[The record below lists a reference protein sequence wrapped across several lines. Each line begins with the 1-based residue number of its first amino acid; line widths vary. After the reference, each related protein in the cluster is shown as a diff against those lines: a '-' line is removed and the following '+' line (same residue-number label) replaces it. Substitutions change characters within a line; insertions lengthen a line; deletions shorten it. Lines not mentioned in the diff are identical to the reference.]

1 MNEEAPQKPRG
12 ARARHMHATL
22 REIDLSRP
30 RRSGR
35 SRLRLAAGVGGCTL
49 LAIALTMTIVL
60 HVGRQ
65 WIAERVAEAAHRVGV
80 DVKVEFVTFDL
91 IDGLTVEGLYIDAP
105 EPHDLSLVVESATAD
120 LGLFDILS
128 GEPQPHRLNLMHVHA
143 QGRLDD
149 EALAWIATLRSTRT
163 STGQSEPGRA
173 WRGEVKVVDGSADI
187 DINVHI
193 EGLPKTGQTL
203 SLKDW
208 EGTLQRQ
215 AALQFDATGDI
226 TIEGQERTAA
236 MGFRTGPDAAFH
248 ITLNDPVGL
257 EVSGLGAPL
266 QLQVEGARW
275 SRRHGA
281 LQVQGLA
288 IAHGENNLAIE
299 HVQLGGGSF
308 PWVGARAP
316 RSLTLQHVTGHASGH
331 RIDIGG
337 GSVTLTMPRPD
348 ISPWLPLPR
357 EVRLESIKLGGAK
370 DGLEA
375 SAHRVT
381 LGMDHTQWQDA
392 LTDSPAR
399 LVKTIDVQQPQVT
412 LKIADVALL
421 EDTAASVTSESEH
434 GVSLLDALITSNDA
448 LVIPGASKLIAELE
462 GRRLSV
468 TRGRLVIHGGD
479 AHTEEGIRLDD
490 LSLTWAPAT
499 QGGGTASVHAL
510 VRRDGK
516 RSGRLD
522 VTGDVAKDGSLQA
535 ANGAISGT
543 GLAHVL
549 SRLSEYVTVQPDAW
563 LKADFEYQHSASS
576 KNRHR
581 VTGEIRFE
589 DFGFE
594 AWRISHAPVAGLEGH
609 LRYEGI
615 IDPAAKKIGLNVTE
629 FEMAGAQAKG
639 GFSLL
644 LKPNQRPSVTAHFDL
659 PKQDCGQIARA
670 VPSALLPRLSGL
682 QLSGSLEAAATFSV
696 DLDDPSTVQLD
707 VDGSLKGCRVVTL
720 GGDIDLETLRGKFI
734 HHPVEPK
741 RGRRDDIAVGRG
753 TQQWISE
760 RQLPH
765 YLKAAAVMTE
775 DRAFRSHQGVRWDLI
790 GKAIK
795 LNLEQE
801 RFAYGGSTIT
811 QQLVKNLFLTREK
824 TLSRKL
830 EELIISWELERRY
843 DKDEILELYVNVI
856 EYGPDIYG
864 VRKAAHYYFGKPPWH
879 LSPAESAFIMGLK
892 PYPRAGHRQWQSQT
906 LNAWWRKRV
915 SNVMRAAGGTQGS
928 PSVTFR
934 APGASFWSGVAGTTV
949 SSSDENSVPA
959 P

>member
-1 MNEEAPQKPRG
+1 MKHEAPKPPRG
-12 ARARHMHATL
+12 VRARRMHATL
-22 REIDLSRP
+22 REVDLTLP
-30 RRSGR
+30 KR
-35 SRLRLAAGVGGCTL
+35 SRRERVRLAAAIGGCAL

-65 WIAERVAEAAHRVGV
+65 WIAERVAGAAHRVGV
-80 DVKVEFVTFDL
+80 DVTVEFVTFDL
-91 IDGLTVEGLYIDAP
+91 IDGLTVEGLHVDAP
-105 EPHDLSLVVESATAD
+105 APHDLSLVIESATTD
-120 LGLFDILS
+120 VGWLDILS
-128 GEPQPHRLNLMHVHA
+128 GDPRPKKLNLQRVHA

-149 EALAWIATLRSTRT
+149 DALAWVEGLRT
-163 STGQSEPGRA
+163 SRTPALQTETSQG
-173 WRGEVKVVDGSADI
+173 WRGEIHVSDGSANI
-187 DINVHI
+187 DINVHL

-203 SLKDW
+203 ALNGW

-248 ITLNDPVGL
+248 ITLDDPVGL

-281 LQVQGLA
+281 LQVQGLG
-288 IAHGENNLAIE
+288 ISHGENSVAIKR
-299 HVQLGGGSF
+299 VQLGGGSF

-316 RSLTLQHVTGHASGH
+316 RSLTLEKVTGHAAGH
-331 RIDIGG
+331 RIDVGG
-337 GSVTLTMPRPD
+337 GSVTLATPQPE

-357 EVRLESIKLGGAK
+357 EVRLEAVNLGSTG

-375 SAHRVT
+375 TAHRVT
-381 LGMDHTQWQDA
+381 LGMAQDQWQDA
-392 LTDSPAR
+392 LTDAPGR
-399 LVKTIDVQQPQVT
+399 LIKTIDVQQPSVS
-412 LKIADVALL
+412 LSIADVGLL
-421 EDTAASVTSESEH
+421 EETAVAVTSDSAH
-434 GVSLLDALITSNDA
+434 GASLLDALVSSDDA
-448 LVIPGASKLIAELE
+448 LVIPGASDIIAQLE
-462 GRRLSV
+462 RRRLSV
-468 TRGRLVIHGGD
+468 TRGRLLIHSGD
-479 AHTEEGIRLDD
+479 TDVQDGIRLDD

-499 QGGGTASVHAL
+499 EGGGTASVHAL

-522 VTGDVAKDGSLQA
+522 VTGDVGNDGSLRA

-563 LKADFEYQHSASS
+563 LKADFAYQHSPSAAH
-576 KNRHR
+576 RHR
-581 VTGEIRFE
+581 VTGEVRFE

-609 LRYEGI
+609 LRYEGL
-615 IDPAAKKIGLNVTE
+615 IDPSRKTLGLNITE
-629 FEMAGAQAKG
+629 FEMDGARAKG
-639 GFSLL
+639 GFDVA
-644 LKPNQRPSVTAHFDL
+644 LKPGQRPSVTAHFDL
-659 PKQDCGQIARA
+659 PKQDCGQLARA
-670 VPSALLPRLSGL
+670 VPKALLPRLKGL
-682 QLSGSLEAAATFSV
+682 KLSGHLEAAATFSV
-696 DLDDPSTVQLD
+696 DLNDPSTVKLD
-707 VDGSLKGCRVVTL
+707 VDGKMKECRVVTL
-720 GGDIDLETLRGKFI
+720 GGNIDLETLRGNFI

-760 RQLPH
+760 NQLPT
-765 YLKAAAVMTE
+765 YLKSAAVMTE
-775 DRAFRSHQGVRWDLI
+775 DRAFQSHKGVRWDLI

-795 LNLEQE
+795 LNLEQA

-811 QQLVKNLFLTREK
+811 QQLVKNLFLSREK

-843 DKDEILELYVNVI
+843 NKNEILELYVNVI

-906 LNAWWRKRV
+906 LNGWWRKRV
-915 SNVMRAAGGTQGS
+915 SNVMRVSGNQSGGS
-928 PSVTFR
+928 SVTFR
-934 APGASFWSGVAGTTV
+934 APGASFWSGVAGPPV
-949 SSSDENSVPA
+949 SSTDESPVPS